1 LTEPGCFCKIKIF
14 GKTTKHH
21 KDYTGTIFVQF
32 KLDLRNKVYTLNSSL
47 VFFGRWLSSGT
58 PASSTAKTGC
68 HEIAEIL
75 LKVALSTNKSTMGPI
90 AYTSSKFSLYKEEFE
105 DTKGVIRIR

>member
-47 VFFGRWLSSGT
+47 VIFGRWFSSGT

-75 LKVALSTNKSTMGPI
+75 LKVAQKINQSINQSNRRHPGSVNST
-90 AYTSSKFSLYKEEFE
+90 Y
-105 DTKGVIRIR
+105 RIVHGMT

>member
-1 LTEPGCFCKIKIF
+1 LLTEPGCFCKIKIF

-75 LKVALSTNKSTMGPI
+75 LKVALSTNKSINQSINRTVMFIPFPLIGI
-90 AYTSSKFSLYKEEFE
+90 YWTF
-105 DTKGVIRIR
+105 IM

>member
-14 GKTTKHH
+14 GKATKHH

-47 VFFGRWLSSGT
+47 VFFGRLFSSGT
-58 PASSTAKTGC
+58 SASSTAKTGC

-75 LKVALSTNKSTMGPI
+75 LKVALNTKKSINQSINRTVMFIPFPLIGI
-90 AYTSSKFSLYKEEFE
+90 YWTFIL
-105 DTKGVIRIR
+105 